1 VILEH
6 GTWSVIDK
14 HQRLMEGISAEPLL
28 SFVQAFKSQLFVEG
42 LADGNVTWQAS
53 IKLSNLGGLFDCL

>member
-1 VILEH
+1 
-6 GTWSVIDK
+6 
-14 HQRLMEGISAEPLL
+14 MEGISAEPLL

-53 IKLSNLGGLFDCL
+53 IKLRNLGGLFVCL